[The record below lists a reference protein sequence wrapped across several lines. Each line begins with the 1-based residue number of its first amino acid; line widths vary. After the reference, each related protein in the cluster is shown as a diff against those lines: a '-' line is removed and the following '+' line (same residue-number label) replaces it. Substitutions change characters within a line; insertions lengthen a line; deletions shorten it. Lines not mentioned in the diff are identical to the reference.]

1 MFKHKSIPTSTSV
14 EFVNVEPKSPMISQ
28 GVAKVLYLGP
38 NRNGSYFTK
47 DVVNRMI
54 PSLYGVPIV
63 GKYEVRKGDYLG
75 HEKQMQ
81 RGLDG
86 KVRTIPLTVPY
97 GYVPENAK
105 VWYQKFI
112 DDDSV
117 EREYLCCDV
126 KLWTGRYPESYRIL
140 TKGNH
145 QSMEIDPDTMKGE
158 WTIADNDN
166 SEYFMVSEAYFSALC
181 ILGQDI
187 EPCFEGA
194 GIAHEFSLTEEDK
207 IFLFELDKAIEKVK
221 GEYNMKNV
229 KDYMSVEDVKL
240 MLQAGSGEPEVSHV
254 QDGLPTNAT
263 VTPADNIVTPAEGLA
278 TDANFEEGKEMPKPD
293 CEVTKQEGDEAGKEL
308 EKAQTDP
315 SSETPQQKSEA
326 GKELEQLQQEE
337 KKGEV
342 PSENVEKPPFPPK
355 EEGEKGKLK
364 LEIDDV
370 TGKPEIDDETGRLEV
385 EDDIVEVPNAM
396 NPAVSD
402 GLDPVS
408 KIDQIMSEDKDILE
422 TELLKKILELLEGKM
437 GVAQQAVPPTD
448 NAPALPQQ
456 PQETPTTTVQQ
467 APPTQEIPQPQMPV
481 EQPTQVEQIRRQFEL
496 ELEQERANYAAL
508 EAKHEAL
515 MGEFNKLK
523 EFKLQIEMNEKEQ
536 VIREYSML
544 PQSVL
549 DDLREQA
556 KVISKEDLEAKCAL
570 AFVKNSKR
578 EKKENNIISYS
589 YGQAPQNDFLKDLEA
604 AINKTSK

>member
-14 EFVNVEPKSPMISQ
+14 EFINVEPKSPMISQ

-47 DVVNRMI
+47 EVVNRMI
-54 PSLYGVPIV
+54 PSLYGIPIV
-63 GKYEVRKGDYLG
+63 GKYEVNKGDFLG
-75 HEKQMQ
+75 HEKQTK

-86 KVRTIPLTVPY
+86 RVRTIPLTVPY

-145 QSMEIDPDTMKGE
+145 QSMEIDPHTMNGE
-158 WTIADNDN
+158 WAIADNDN

-181 ILGQDI
+181 ILGQDV

-194 GIAHEFSLTEEDK
+194 GIAHEFSLTEEDRL
-207 IFLFELDKAIEKVK
+207 FLFELDKAIEKVK

-240 MLQAGSGEPEVSHV
+240 MLQAGSGEPDVSHV

-263 VTPADNIVTPAEGLA
+263 VTPADNIATPAEGLA

-293 CEVTKQEGDEAGKEL
+293 CAVTEQEGEEAGKEL
-308 EKAQTDP
+308 EKSEQNP
-315 SSETPQQKSEA
+315 GSETPEQKSEA

-342 PSENVEKPPFPPK
+342 PTENEEKPPFPPK
-355 EEGEKGKLK
+355 KEEGEKP
-364 LEIDDV
+364 EIDIDDE
-370 TGKPEIDDETGRLEV
+370 TGKPEI
-385 EDDIVEVPNAM
+385 EDDMEEVPNAM
-396 NPAVSD
+396 NPSVSD

-408 KIDQIMSEDKDILE
+408 KIDQIMLEDKDILE
-422 TELLKKILELLEGKM
+422 TELLKKILELLEGKI
-437 GVAQQAVPPTD
+437 GVGNGQPVPPTE

-456 PQETPTTTVQQ
+456 AQQNPVNTVEQSQ
-467 APPTQEIPQPQMPV
+467 PTQEIPQVEMPV
-481 EQPTQVEQIRRQFEL
+481 EQSPQVEQIRRQFEL
-496 ELEQERANYAAL
+496 EINKEKANYAAL

-515 MGEFNKLK
+515 VGELNKLK
-523 EFKLQIEMNEKEQ
+523 EFKLQIEMNEKKQ
-536 VIREYSML
+536 IIAEYSML

-549 DDLREQA
+549 DELSEQA

-570 AFVKNSKR
+570 AFVKSSKR
-578 EKKENNIISYS
+578 EKKENNMISYS
-589 YGQAPQNDFLKDLEA
+589 YGQTPQNDFLKDLEA